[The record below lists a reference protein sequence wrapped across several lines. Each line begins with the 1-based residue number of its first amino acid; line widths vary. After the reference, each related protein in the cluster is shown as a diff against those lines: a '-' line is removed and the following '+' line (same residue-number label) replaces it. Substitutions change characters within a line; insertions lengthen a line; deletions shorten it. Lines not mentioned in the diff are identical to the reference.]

1 MATLLVNKTSN
12 KPDKNGKILTYSLKG
27 DKVTI
32 ISVHDTTLIVENI
45 ITKVRFS
52 AKECEVKI

>member
-12 KPDKNGKILTYSLKG
+12 KPDKNGKIVTYGLKG
-27 DKVTI
+27 DSVTI
-32 ISVHDTTLIVENI
+32 LSDNGTALIVENVL
-45 ITKVRFS
+45 TKVRFS

>member
-1 MATLLVNKTSN
+1 MPTLLVD
-12 KPDKNGKILTYSLKG
+12 KPSDGKRKGEYSLKG

-32 ISVHDTTLIVENI
+32 ISVHDTTLICENVV
-45 ITKVRFS
+45 TKVRFS